1 MLTTSGFPLAQP
13 LFEVP
18 ADAKSHGAVV
28 PVWTMIS
35 RGAIQEARSTGT
47 KCLRLKLTSLESGSE
62 S

>member
-28 PVWTMIS
+28 PGTMIS
-35 RGAIQEARSTGT
+35 RGAIQEA
-47 KCLRLKLTSLESGSE
+47 LEHGD
-62 S
+62 

>member
-1 MLTTSGFPLAQP
+1 MLTSSRFPLAQP

-35 RGAIQEARSTGT
+35 RGAIQEA
-47 KCLRLKLTSLESGSE
+47 LEHGD
-62 S
+62 

>member
-35 RGAIQEARSTGT
+35 RGQSKKHWSTGT
-47 KCLRLKLTSLESGSE
+47 KCLLVKLTSLESGSE